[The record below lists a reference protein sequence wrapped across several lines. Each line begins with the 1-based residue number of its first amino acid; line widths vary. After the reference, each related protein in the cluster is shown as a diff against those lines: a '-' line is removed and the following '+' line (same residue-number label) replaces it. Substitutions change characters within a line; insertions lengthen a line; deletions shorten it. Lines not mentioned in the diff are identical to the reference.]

1 MKMRTSLACAA
12 IMTLA
17 IAAGCGSGGG
27 GGEKPPATHGGG
39 TPPPAAHSSTPTPA
53 PATGGAT
60 VTLTGSIKLEGA
72 APARSPLKMN
82 ADAVCAKA
90 HATAALSEDAVV
102 DANGMV
108 KWVFVYVKA
117 GLEGQEFETPTA
129 PVTFDQHGC
138 QYSPHVFGIMV
149 NQPLKI
155 LNSDPTLHNIH
166 ALPAK
171 GEFNLGMPRQGME
184 FTKSF
189 VQPEVMVK
197 IKCDVHPWMGAY
209 AGVLSHPFYAVTDDA
224 GKFSIPNLP
233 AGQYTIEAW
242 HEKFGAQTQSVT
254 VGTTPTQELNFTFA
268 AAGS

>member
-1 MKMRTSLACAA
+1 MKMRTTLACAA
-12 IMTLA
+12 IMSLA

-27 GGEKPPATHGGG
+27 GAEKPPATHGGG
-39 TPPPAAHSSTPTPA
+39 TPPPAAQPAPTPA
-53 PATGGAT
+53 AGGGQS
-60 VTLTGSIKLEGA
+60 VTLAGSVKLEGT

-90 HATAALSEDAVV
+90 HTTAALSQDAVV

-108 KWVFVYVKA
+108 QWVFVYVKS
-117 GLEGQEFETPTA
+117 GLEGQEFETPA
-129 PVTFDQHGC
+129 DPVVFDQHGC
-138 QYSPHVFGIMV
+138 VYQPHVFGIMV

-209 AGVLSHPFYAVTDDA
+209 AGVLTHPFHAVTDA
-224 GKFSIPNLP
+224 SGKFSIPNLP

-242 HEKFGAQTQSVT
+242 HEKFGTQTQTVT
-254 VGTTPTQELNFTFA
+254 VGATPTQELNFTFV

>member
-1 MKMRTSLACAA
+1 MKMRTSLACAT

-27 GGEKPPATHGGG
+27 GGEKPPASGGG
-39 TPPPAAHSSTPTPA
+39 TPPPAAHSPA
-53 PATGGAT
+53 PAPAPAAGGSA

-72 APARSPLKMN
+72 APARTALKMN

-90 HATAALSEDAVV
+90 HPTPAMSQDVVV

-108 KWVFVYVKA
+108 QWVFVYVKS
-117 GLEGQEFETPTA
+117 GLEGQEFETPAA
-129 PVTFDQHGC
+129 PVTFDQMGC
-138 QYSPHVFGIMV
+138 MYDPHVFGIMV

-184 FTKSF
+184 FTKTF

-209 AGVLSHPFYAVTDDA
+209 AGVLTHPFYAVTDA
-224 GKFSIPNLP
+224 SGKFSIPNLP

-254 VGTTPTQELNFTFA
+254 IGATPTQELNFTFA